1 MWRARPGTYE
11 PAQEGLVFLKFSSS
25 GGLQLEDRDNFRAF
39 KLVIEGE
46 QSELEAVRDAVAG
59 KAELAD
65 AKTAWLFEDA
75 LRRWPGVEH
84 DAAWQQNLSAMIEK
98 ARPHGWIDEQ
108 RKAIRAH
115 IEWVT
120 G

>member
-1 MWRARPGTYE
+1 M
-11 PAQEGLVFLKFSSS
+11 FLKFSSS

-46 QSELEAVRDAVAG
+46 HSQLDAVRSAVAG
-59 KAELAD
+59 KVEIAD
-65 AKTAWLFEDA
+65 AKTAWIFEDA
-75 LRRWPGVEH
+75 LRRWPDVEH

-115 IEWVT
+115 IEWTT